1 MWDNPYAID
10 IDKIKGIIIGLK
22 TYEANIDD
30 KRLKRYIEWSRS
42 DKEPDVGI
50 WKIIWAVVLL
60 LLNIV
65 GKQIKNDYIEEY
77 QFRKV
82 VESFFRMQPK
92 DYVHVEDFDPR
103 ETFHPMEAVSIS
115 NKQQLYSYTMNDFS
129 KMFFTEGQH
138 V

>member
-1 MWDNPYAID
+1 MEVADDSKKDEGQEIVIEDNPFAID
-10 IDKIKGIIIGLK
+10 IDKIKDIIIGLK

-50 WKIIWAVVLL
+50 WRFIWAIVLL
-60 LLNIV
+60 WLNIV

-82 VESFFRMQPK
+82 VESFFRMEPTK
-92 DYVHVEDFDPR
+92 FVEKTP
-103 ETFHPMEAVSIS
+103 
-115 NKQQLYSYTMNDFS
+115 
-129 KMFFTEGQH
+129 
-138 V
+138 